1 MSYQPITLAEH
12 VPVEIVSII
21 RDVIDPFLTE
31 FRFLLTVQN
40 PIQSPKGSLHKPLL
54 ILLLAAADGAAQLL
68 YSEGK
73 RTTNGEKFQ
82 SFIKNNFPWELDS
95 PDGLSIDE
103 ACKFLWEEVRCPL
116 FHRYSLRT
124 NMPNTSK
131 MVKFG
136 RVFATD
142 EEKLVQLEQL
152 INQRPY
158 SDPTFRRDP
167 KRTIIWID
175 SFYWALRIA
184 ITRSLDT
191 PEKAEAIAV
200 WIKSGEWDPK

>member
-1 MSYQPITLAEH
+1 MPYQPIALPSH
-12 VPVEIVSII
+12 VPDELTSLIREI
-21 RDVIDPFLTE
+21 IDPFLGE
-31 FRFLLTVQN
+31 IRFLLSVQK
-40 PIQSPKGSLHKPLL
+40 PDQGPKGSLHRPLL

-73 RTTNGEKFQ
+73 KATNREKFK

-103 ACKFLWEEVRCPL
+103 ACQFLWEEVRCPL

-124 NMPNTSK
+124 NQANTSG

-136 RVFATD
+136 RVLATD
-142 EEKLVQLEQL
+142 EEKLTQLEL
-152 INQRPY
+152 LTDQRPY
-158 SDPTFRRDP
+158 SDPTFRRDHT
-167 KRTIIWID
+167 RTIVWID

-184 ITRSLDT
+184 ITRSINT
-191 PEKAEAIAV
+191 PEKAATITAWV
-200 WIKSGEWDPK
+200 KSGEWDPK